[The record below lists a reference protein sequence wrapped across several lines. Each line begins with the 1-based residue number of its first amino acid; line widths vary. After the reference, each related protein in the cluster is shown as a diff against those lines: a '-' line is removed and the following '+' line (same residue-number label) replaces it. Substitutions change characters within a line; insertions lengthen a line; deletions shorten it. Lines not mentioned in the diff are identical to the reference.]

1 MLENM
6 VNFYLA
12 PNLPADRHAFFGR
25 NGGVSEGIYASFNFN
40 RKSRDKAENI
50 EKNLELVGRFYGLP
64 GNAVMRPCQG
74 HTDKAVYVDR
84 PSRYEI
90 EADGVVTDR
99 PGIILGI
106 TTADCMPVLLADE
119 KHGVIGAAHAGWR
132 GALAGVIE
140 NTVKVML
147 EKGAAVE
154 DITAAAGPC
163 LQKESFEVQN
173 DMRNLFLDRD
183 KDNERFFTPCAGERL
198 LCVLDAFVRL
208 RGVLIG
214 IIIVSFSG
222 IDTYTNPELYFSYRR
237 CRHLGQIAVKDD
249 FPIELSTIRL

>member
-183 KDNERFFTPCAGERL
+183 KDNERFFTPCAGERW
-198 LCVLDAFVRL
+198 LCDLEAFVRH
-208 RGVLIG
+208 RFDLIG
-214 IIIVSFSG
+214 IKNVSFSG

>member
-1 MLENM
+1 MST
-6 VNFYLA
+6 A
-12 PNLPADRHAFFGR
+12 PP
-25 NGGVSEGIYASFNFN
+25 
-40 RKSRDKAENI
+40 
-50 EKNLELVGRFYGLP
+50 
-64 GNAVMRPCQG
+64 
-74 HTDKAVYVDR
+74 
-84 PSRYEI
+84 RYEI

-163 LQKESFEVQN
+163 LQ
-173 DMRNLFLDRD
+173 RNL
-183 KDNERFFTPCAGERL
+183 
-198 LCVLDAFVRL
+198 
-208 RGVLIG
+208 
-214 IIIVSFSG
+214 
-222 IDTYTNPELYFSYRR
+222 
-237 CRHLGQIAVKDD
+237 
-249 FPIELSTIRL
+249 

>member
-119 KHGVIGAAHAGWR
+119 KHGVIGAAHAGWAR
-132 GALAGVIE
+132 LPVSLKTRSKSCSKKAPPSKTLPPLPVPAC
-140 NTVKVML
+140 K
-147 EKGAAVE
+147 
-154 DITAAAGPC
+154 
-163 LQKESFEVQN
+163 
-173 DMRNLFLDRD
+173 RNLL
-183 KDNERFFTPCAGERL
+183 KCKT
-198 LCVLDAFVRL
+198 
-208 RGVLIG
+208 
-214 IIIVSFSG
+214 
-222 IDTYTNPELYFSYRR
+222 T
-237 CRHLGQIAVKDD
+237 
-249 FPIELSTIRL
+249 

>member
-173 DMRNLFLDRD
+173 DMTGTKTTNVSSRPAPENAGFAIWKPLSGTVLILSALKTFRSPASTLTPTRNFISVTAAAVTWD
-183 KDNERFFTPCAGERL
+183 
-198 LCVLDAFVRL
+198 RL
-208 RGVLIG
+208 R
-214 IIIVSFSG
+214 S
-222 IDTYTNPELYFSYRR
+222 
-237 CRHLGQIAVKDD
+237 K
-249 FPIELSTIRL
+249 TIFR

>member
-147 EKGAAVE
+147 KKGAAVE
-154 DITAAAGPC
+154 DIAAAAGPC
-163 LQKESFEVQN
+163 LQKESFEVQS

-183 KDNERFFTPCAGERL
+183 KDNERFFTPCAGERWL
-198 LCVLDAFVRL
+198 FDPEAFVRHRL
-208 RGVLIG
+208 DLIG
-214 IIIVSFSG
+214 VKNVSFSG

-237 CRHLGQIAVKDD
+237 CRRQGQIAVKDD

>member
-1 MLENM
+1 
-6 VNFYLA
+6 
-12 PNLPADRHAFFGR
+12 
-25 NGGVSEGIYASFNFN
+25 
-40 RKSRDKAENI
+40 
-50 EKNLELVGRFYGLP
+50 
-64 GNAVMRPCQG
+64 MRPCQG

-183 KDNERFFTPCAGERL
+183 KDNERFFTPCAGERW
-198 LCVLDAFVRL
+198 LCDLEAFVRHRL
-208 RGVLIG
+208 DLIG
-214 IIIVSFSG
+214 IKNVSFSG

>member
-140 NTVKVML
+140 NTVKVM
-147 EKGAAVE
+147 VE
-154 DITAAAGPC
+154 DIAAAAGPC

-183 KDNERFFTPCAGERL
+183 KDNERFFTPCAGERW
-198 LCVLDAFVRL
+198 LCDLEAFVRHRL
-208 RGVLIG
+208 DLIG
-214 IIIVSFSG
+214 IKNVSFSG
-222 IDTYTNPELYFSYRR
+222 IDTYANPELYFSYRR

>member
-50 EKNLELVGRFYGLP
+50 GKNLELVGRFYGLP

-132 GALAGVIE
+132 GALAGVVE
-140 NTVKVML
+140 NTVKIML
-147 EKGAAVE
+147 EKGARAE
-154 DITAAAGPC
+154 DIAAAAGPC

-173 DMRNLFLDRD
+173 DMRDLFLARD
-183 KDNERFFTPCAGERL
+183 KDNERFFTPCAGGRW
-198 LCVLDAFVRL
+198 LCDLEAFVRHRL
-208 RGVLIG
+208 DLIG
-214 IIIVSFSG
+214 IKNVSFSG
-222 IDTYTNPELYFSYRR
+222 IDTYANPELYFSYRR
-237 CRHLGQIAVKDD
+237 CRHPGQIADKDD